1 MFPLSILS
9 AKGAFD
15 VLVRLSVDNAR
26 FKELNF
32 IVKNTR
38 TLTRRLGELEAAGLI
53 EKVNEAY
60 RINEAGFE
68 ALMKIYDVEVG
79 SELNWINGGDFKK
92 LRQDWLRIPLKRLV
106 KIFFK
111 EFGSEL
117 ISIALYGSCVKET
130 FKMGESDVDMLY
142 IVEDGV
148 RDLWS
153 KELAVFKIFKSTY
166 EYLAF
171 DKWFGM
177 KGFYGYPEITLTSLK
192 RNHALSFQPIYLDM
206 LFYRAILYDKNHFLN
221 DIMMRLQSKLKALE
235 AKRVT
240 YSNGSWYWILKPN
253 LKPGE
258 TLEIDLRRD

>member
-1 MFPLSILS
+1 M
-9 AKGAFD
+9 GD
-15 VLVRLSVDNAR
+15 AR

-32 IVKNTR
+32 ITENTR
-38 TLTRRLGELEAAGLI
+38 TLTRRLRELEAAGLI

-60 RINEAGFE
+60 RISEEGFD
-68 ALMKIYDVEVG
+68 ALMKIYDVELG
-79 SELNWINGGDFKK
+79 PELNWVNKQDFEK
-92 LRQDWLRIPLKRLV
+92 LRQDWLRIPLKSMV

-130 FKMGESDVDMLY
+130 FKMGESDVDMVY
-142 IVEDGV
+142 IVEDSV
-148 RDLWS
+148 RGLWS
-153 KELAVFKIFKSTY
+153 KELAVFKSFNSAY

-171 DKWFGM
+171 DKWFRM

-192 RNHALSFQPIYLDM
+192 RSHALSFQPIYLDM
-206 LFYRAILYDKNHFLN
+206 LFYRAILYDKDQFLK
-221 DIMMRLQSKLKALE
+221 DLMMRLQCKLKALGS
-235 AKRVT
+235 KKVT

-258 TLEIDLRRD
+258 SLDIDLRRD